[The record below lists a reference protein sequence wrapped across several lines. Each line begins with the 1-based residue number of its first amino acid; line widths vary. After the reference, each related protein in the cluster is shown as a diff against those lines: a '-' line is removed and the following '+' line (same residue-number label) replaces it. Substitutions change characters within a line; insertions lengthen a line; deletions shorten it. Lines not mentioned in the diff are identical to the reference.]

1 MPIIHFI
8 NSKTQTAGGMKNVL
22 AYVTRT
28 EKTKSE
34 DKQYVTTLNCFAS
47 TAYNEMLATKN
58 AYHKNSGR
66 MYYHLVQ
73 SFPKDDDTP
82 PELAHQI
89 AVELAEKVFGKYECI
104 VATHI
109 DREHIH
115 SHFVFNSV
123 SFEDGRKYHSNGNT
137 VQELMN
143 ISDEICMRY
152 GVEVLDR
159 QQQKKNDVLSDREY
173 RSAVRGESWKFQLMN
188 AVTEVMKQAKSK
200 KQFIFMMKQLGY
212 GVKWEDTRKYITY
225 TCPNGRK
232 CRCAKLHGEKFT
244 KEMMEHEFKIRYEY
258 LNGTQQIEF
267 TSGSR
272 NNAYGGSGQQELVG
286 GNRVAEN
293 ILRGSVGAVGIT
305 GGADDQAWNRNAP
318 AESESA
324 VRSGGERM
332 QENSEIHSRA
342 DNELFDELNQPIGEA
357 VVTGWEVE
365 RGILLQA
372 ERIRRTQYETQ
383 SQADWNSYSDTIGT
397 ADIVDSVAGIAS
409 IIDNAPTDPEELER
423 YIEAQRAAQNAGL
436 LIGATVA
443 AIELLSE
450 RLEEM
455 KADAEEIDMDI
466 S

>member
-34 DKQYVTTLNCFAS
+34 DKQYVTTLNCSAS

-58 AYHKNSGR
+58 AYHKNGGR

-73 SFPKDDDTP
+73 SFPKGDDTP

-89 AVELAEKVFGKYECI
+89 AVELAEKVFGKYECV

-115 SHFVFNSV
+115 SHIVFNSV

-137 VQELMN
+137 VQELMDL
-143 ISDEICMRY
+143 SDGICQRY
-152 GVEVLDR
+152 GVAVLNR
-159 QQQKKNDVLSDREY
+159 QQQKKKDVLSDREY

-200 KQFIFMMKQLGY
+200 KQFVFMMKQLGY
-212 GVKWEDTRKYITY
+212 GVRWEDSRKYITY
-225 TCPNGRK
+225 TCPNGRN
-232 CRCAKLHGEKFT
+232 CRCAKLHGEKFA
-244 KEMMEHEFKIRYEY
+244 KEMMENEFKIRYEY

-272 NNAYGGSGQQELVG
+272 NNTYGGSGQQELVS

-293 ILRGSVGAVGIT
+293 IMRGSVGAVGIT
-305 GGADDQAWNRNAP
+305 GRADDQKWNRTAP

-324 VRSGGERM
+324 VRSGGEQM
-332 QENSEIHSRA
+332 PTHSANHSRA
-342 DNELFDELNQPIGEA
+342 DKQFTDQSHQPVGE
-357 VVTGWEVE
+357 VVLTGWEAE
-365 RGILLQA
+365 RGILLAA
-372 ERIRRTQYETQ
+372 ERLRRMETENAIENAQ
-383 SQADWNSYSDTIGT
+383 SDCDFTVGAADLI
-397 ADIVDSVAGIAS
+397 AGIA
-409 IIDNAPTDPEELER
+409 D
-423 YIEAQRAAQNAGL
+423 
-436 LIGATVA
+436 VA
-443 AIELLSE
+443 AIIDEPTEDEDIE
-450 RLEEM
+450 RHSDSKVL
-455 KADAEEIDMDI
+455 AEEIRRKEALGMHMG
-466 S
+466 

>member
-8 NSKTQTAGGMKNVL
+8 NSKTQTTGGMKNVL
-22 AYVTRT
+22 AYVTKT

-34 DKQYVTTLNCFAS
+34 DKQYVTALNCS
-47 TAYNEMLATKN
+47 TPTAYEEMIATKN
-58 AYHKNSGR
+58 TYHKNSGR

-73 SFPKDDDTP
+73 SFPKCDHTS

-89 AVELAEKVFGKYECI
+89 AVELAEKALGKYECV

-115 SHFVFNSV
+115 LHIVFNSV

-137 VQELMN
+137 VQELMDL
-143 ISDEICMRY
+143 SDEICQRY
-152 GVEVLDR
+152 GVAVLNR
-159 QQQKKNDVLSDREY
+159 QQQKKKDVLSDREY

-200 KQFIFMMKQLGY
+200 KQFVFMMKQLGY
-212 GVKWEDTRKYITY
+212 SVRWEDSRKYITY

-232 CRCAKLHGEKFT
+232 CRCSKLHGEKFS
-244 KEMMEHEFKIRYEY
+244 KEMMGNEFKIRREC
-258 LNGTQQIEF
+258 LDGTQQVRIAG
-267 TSGSR
+267 SGR
-272 NNAYGGSGQQELVG
+272 NHAHGCSGQQELDSG
-286 GNRVAEN
+286 DQPAEK
-293 ILRGSVGAVGIT
+293 ILRDT
-305 GGADDQAWNRNAP
+305 GETVEVTGRADDQAWNRTAFT
-318 AESESA
+318 ESESA

-342 DNELFDELNQPIGEA
+342 DNELSDELNQPVGEA
-357 VVTGWEVE
+357 VITGWEAE

-372 ERIRRTQYETQ
+372 EIARRMEAQNTIENAQ
-383 SQADWNSYSDTIGT
+383 SDCDFAVS
-397 ADIVDSVAGIAS
+397 AVDVVAGIADVAT
-409 IIDNAPTDPEELER
+409 IIDNAPSDPEELER

-436 LIGATVA
+436 LIGAAVA

-455 KADAEEIDMDI
+455 KVDAEDIDMDI

>member
-73 SFPKDDDTP
+73 SFPKGDDTP

-89 AVELAEKVFGKYECI
+89 AVELAEKVFGKYECV

-143 ISDEICMRY
+143 ISDEICMKY
-152 GVEVLDR
+152 SVAVLDR
-159 QQQKKNDVLSDREY
+159 QRQKKKDVLSDREY

-225 TCPNGRK
+225 TCPNERR
-232 CRCAKLHGEKFT
+232 CRCSKLHGEKFS
-244 KEMMEHEFKIRYEY
+244 KEMMENEFKIRCEY

-318 AESESA
+318 AESESNI
-324 VRSGGERM
+324 RPSGIGV
-332 QENSEIHSRA
+332 QTHSANHSRA

-357 VVTGWEVE
+357 VVTGWEAE

-372 ERIRRTQYETQ
+372 EKLRRMETQ
-383 SQADWNSYSDTIGT
+383 NAIENAQGDCDFTVGA
-397 ADIVDSVAGIAS
+397 VDLVAGIA
-409 IIDNAPTDPEELER
+409 D
-423 YIEAQRAAQNAGL
+423 
-436 LIGATVA
+436 VA
-443 AIELLSE
+443 AIIDEPTEDEDVMRHSDSKVL
-450 RLEEM
+450 
-455 KADAEEIDMDI
+455 AEEIRRKEALGMHMG
-466 S
+466 